1 MNKLIMMVG
10 LPASGKSTYA
20 QCIAD
25 TEDAIIHSSDNLRE
39 ELFGDVNEQDK
50 NNELFKELHNRIKS
64 DLKTGKNVIYDA
76 CNISYKRRKAFLD
89 ELKKINCKKI
99 CCLIATPYEKCLEL
113 NQKRDRVVPEY
124 VIKRMYLNFD
134 VPASF
139 EGWDHVHIVYNDS
152 NKYQRNISD
161 LLNKLS
167 LISQDNPHHTLSIG
181 EHCRVCA
188 RNVCKIFKERM
199 IFDANLIY
207 AAWLHDIGKEF
218 TKQFK
223 NYKGEDTDIAHYY
236 NHEHISAYNAL
247 FYLRNDDFTCFD
259 SVLDICQLIRW
270 HMKPYFIETE
280 KAKNKFINL
289 VGQDFYDRLMILH
302 EADINAK

>member
-25 TEDAIIHSSDNLRE
+25 TEDAIIHSSDNLRK

-99 CCLIATPYEKCLEL
+99 CCLIATPYEKCLEQD
-113 NQKRDRVVPEY
+113 QKRNRIVPEH
-124 VIKRMYLNFD
+124 VIKRMYLHFD
-134 VPASF
+134 VPAGF

-199 IFDANLIY
+199 IFDEKLIY

-236 NHEHISAYNAL
+236 HHENVSAYNAL

-259 SVLDICQLIRW
+259 SILDICQLIRW
-270 HMKPYFIETE
+270 HMKPFLIETE

-289 VGQDFYDRLMILH
+289 AGQDFYDKLMILH
-302 EADINAK
+302 EADVRAK

>member
-25 TEDAIIHSSDNLRE
+25 TEDAIIHSSDNLRK

-99 CCLIATPYEKCLEL
+99 CCLIATPYEKCLEQD
-113 NQKRDRVVPEY
+113 QKRNRIVPEH
-124 VIKRMYLNFD
+124 VIKRMYLHFD
-134 VPASF
+134 VPAGF

-199 IFDANLIY
+199 IFDEKLIY

-236 NHEHISAYNAL
+236 HHENVSAYNAL

-259 SVLDICQLIRW
+259 SILDICQLIRW
-270 HMKPYFIETE
+270 HMKPFLIETE

-289 VGQDFYDRLMILH
+289 VGRDFYDKLMILH
-302 EADINAK
+302 EADVRAK